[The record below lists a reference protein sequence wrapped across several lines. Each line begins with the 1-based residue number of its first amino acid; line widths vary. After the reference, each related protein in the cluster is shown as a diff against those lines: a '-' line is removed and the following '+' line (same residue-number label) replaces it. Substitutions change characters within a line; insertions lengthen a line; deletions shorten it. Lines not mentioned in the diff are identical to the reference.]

1 MKLQS
6 NYRFLGFLGAIA
18 LTVLLPT
25 MAQAH
30 PGHIEGTGGWIA
42 GFSHP
47 LNGWDHIL
55 AMVAV
60 GLWAAQLGGTA
71 IWAMP
76 LAFVAVMAGSAA
88 IGAISGPLPWVEQ
101 GIILSD
107 LILGGLVLAAT
118 RLPIRMGLLIVAIL
132 ASFHGYAHG
141 AEMPQTT
148 SAFSY
153 GTGFV
158 MATALL
164 HGTGLGL
171 AFLLKN
177 PITVRLVGGAI
188 GVSGFYM
195 LLHGIIRV

>member
-6 NYRFLGFLGAIA
+6 NYRLLGFLGAIA
-18 LTVLLPT
+18 FTALLPT

-141 AEMPQTT
+141 AEMPQMT

-164 HGTGLGL
+164 HGIGLGL

-195 LLHGIIRV
+195 LLHGIITV

>member
-6 NYRFLGFLGAIA
+6 DYRFLGFLGAIA
-18 LTVLLPT
+18 FTVLLPT
-25 MAQAH
+25 IAQAH
-30 PGHIEGTGGWIA
+30 PGHIEGAGGWVA

-60 GLWAAQLGGTA
+60 GLWAAQLGGPAVWT
-71 IWAMP
+71 MP
-76 LAFVAVMAGSAA
+76 LVFVAVMAGSAA
-88 IGAISGPLPWVEQ
+88 IGAMTGPLPWVEQ

-118 RLPIRMGLLIVAIL
+118 RLPIRRGLLIVAIL
-132 ASFHGYAHG
+132 AGFHGYAHG
-141 AEMPQTT
+141 AEMPQMA

-164 HGTGLGL
+164 HGIGLGL
-171 AFLLKN
+171 AFMLKN
-177 PITVRLVGGAI
+177 PMMVRLAGGAI
-188 GVSGFYM
+188 GVGGGYM
-195 LLHGIIRV
+195 LLQGMIG

>member
-6 NYRFLGFLGAIA
+6 DYRFLGFLGAIA
-18 LTVLLPT
+18 LTLLLPT
-25 MAQAH
+25 LAQAH
-30 PGHIEGTGGWIA
+30 PGHIEGVGGWVA

-71 IWAMP
+71 VWTMP
-76 LAFVAVMAGSAA
+76 FAFVAVMAGSAA
-88 IGAISGPLPWVEQ
+88 IGTIGGPLPWVEQ

-118 RLPIRMGLLIVAIL
+118 RLPIRMGLLIVGIL

-141 AEMPQTT
+141 AEMPQMT

-158 MATALL
+158 ASTALL
-164 HGTGLGL
+164 HGIGLGL

-177 PITVRLVGGAI
+177 PMMVRWAGGAI
-188 GVSGFYM
+188 AVSVFYM
-195 LLHGIIRV
+195 LFHGIIRV